1 MASDSKDSRQVIATL
16 ILLTLVSGVVDAVS
30 YLGLGHVFV
39 ANMTGNVVLLGC
51 AAAGAAGFSVSATLT
66 SLAAFVAGAVVSGRV
81 AGRISD
87 YGRLLLAVM
96 LVEAGLVGA
105 AALIAL
111 LSASPATGWA
121 RYTDITIL
129 AVAMG
134 MRTGAVRR
142 LGVRDLTTTVLTQT
156 LAGLASDSTL
166 GGGDNPRAVRGAAAR
181 CGDAGR
187 GGGRRGA
194 GPARGRGAAAAGRR
208 GADGGHCG
216 RLRGQRR
223 TGASHGSP
231 GVMRGSGS

>member
-1 MASDSKDSRQVIATL
+1 MASDSKDSAQVLTAL

-39 ANMTGNVVLLGC
+39 ANMTGNVVLLGI
-51 AAAGAAGFSVSATLT
+51 AAAGAANFSVSATLT

-87 YGRLLLAVM
+87 HGRLLLAVM
-96 LVEAGLVGA
+96 LAEAGLVAA

-121 RYTDITIL
+121 RYTDIAIL
-129 AVAMG
+129 GVAMG

-156 LAGLASDSTL
+156 VAALASDSTL
-166 GGGDNPRAVRGAAAR
+166 GGGDNPRAVRRVAAVVAMLAGAALGAVLVLHV
-181 CGDAGR
+181 DAALPLLVAAVLTVGT
-187 GGGRRGA
+187 
-194 GPARGRGAAAAGRR
+194 AAAYAAS
-208 GADGGHCG
+208 GAPV
-216 RLRGQRR
+216 RV
-223 TGASHGSP
+223 TGA
-231 GVMRGSGS
+231 RA

>member
-1 MASDSKDSRQVIATL
+1 MSSDSKDSAQVLAAL

-96 LVEAGLVGA
+96 VVEAGLVGT

-129 AVAMG
+129 GVAMG

-156 LAGLASDSTL
+156 VAALASDSTL
-166 GGGDNPRAVRGAAAR
+166 AGGDNPRAVRRAAAVVAMLAGAAV
-181 CGDAGR
+181 
-187 GGGRRGA
+187 GA
-194 GPARGRGAAAAGRR
+194 VLVLRVDVALPLLVAAVLTVGTAAAYAAS
-208 GADGGHCG
+208 GAPV
-216 RLRGQRR
+216 RV
-223 TGASHGSP
+223 TGAQA
-231 GVMRGSGS
+231 

>member
-1 MASDSKDSRQVIATL
+1 VASDSKDSVQVLAA
-16 ILLTLVSGVVDAVS
+16 LTMLTMVSGMVDAVS
-30 YLGLGHVFV
+30 YLGLDHVFV

-66 SLAAFVAGAVVSGRV
+66 SLAAFLAGAVISGRV
-81 AGRISD
+81 AGRISSR
-87 YGRLLLAVM
+87 GRLLIAVM
-96 LVEAGLVGA
+96 IVEAGLVGA

-111 LSASPATGWA
+111 LSSSTATGWA

-166 GGGDNPRAVRGAAAR
+166 GGGDNPRAVRRAGAVVAMLAGAAVGAVLVLHV
-181 CGDAGR
+181 DA
-187 GGGRRGA
+187 A
-194 GPARGRGAAAAGRR
+194 LPLLVAAVLAAGTAAVYTAG
-208 GADGGHCG
+208 GAPV
-216 RLRGQRR
+216 QV
-223 TGASHGSP
+223 TSAQA
-231 GVMRGSGS
+231 

>member
-1 MASDSKDSRQVIATL
+1 VASDSNDSSQESTQVLAAL

-66 SLAAFVAGAVVSGRV
+66 SIAAFAAGAVVAGRV

-87 YGRLLLAVM
+87 RGRLLIAIM
-96 LVEAGLVGA
+96 IVEAGLVGA

-111 LSASPATGWA
+111 LSASTATGWA
-121 RYTDITIL
+121 RYTDIAIL

-142 LGVRDLTTTVLTQT
+142 LGVWDLPTTVLTQT

-166 GGGDNPRAVRGAAAR
+166 AGGDNPRAWRRAGAVIAMLAGAAVGAVLVLHV
-181 CGDAGR
+181 DVALPLLVAAVLTAGT
-187 GGGRRGA
+187 
-194 GPARGRGAAAAGRR
+194 AAAYLAS
-208 GADGGHCG
+208 GAPV
-216 RLRGQRR
+216 RATEAR
-223 TGASHGSP
+223 A
-231 GVMRGSGS
+231 